1 MRKNIIILFLC
12 LLFCGCKKGRLF
24 IEIPNNLIFNEGIIS
39 ELFHYYSNR
48 YETNDEKILVE
59 ITEEDLLKIENCIE
73 TIISLNDLNLFNYEY
88 SVNKNKPFFYNSVFL
103 NELGEIEL
111 NTEESFHWEWN
122 PKDKNAETTG
132 SNKGYVKIPYINY
145 ESELYTMFYNVSA
158 YKMIAEVLRENNRYI
173 FFDFYKYDYEIQ
185 YHQNYFSYSYSKIK
199 T

>member
-103 NELGEIEL
+103 KPSRIFWCKFFFLCLIYYTIKRL
-111 NTEESFHWEWN
+111 FYQLFFLSFQ
-122 PKDKNAETTG
+122 
-132 SNKGYVKIPYINY
+132 
-145 ESELYTMFYNVSA
+145 F
-158 YKMIAEVLRENNRYI
+158 
-173 FFDFYKYDYEIQ
+173 
-185 YHQNYFSYSYSKIK
+185 
-199 T
+199 